1 MTLPGVLLLDAAGP
15 EAGLLAAAAAARGH
29 QVHAATT
36 AAAYAGYGPELK
48 GLLAGRIVTDFA
60 RPDRALDEITAYAR
74 RRGVGA
80 VLTVNEYLTELAAHL
95 CAELGMPGNDPG
107 RARAAR
113 DKAAMAEAFAAA
125 GVCAPYTVLVRDEA
139 GLRSALADPWV
150 GFPCVVKPLSGAG
163 SAGVTVVSGSAGA
176 AAAAA
181 AAADAARATVG
192 MYDVGGDP
200 RVLVQAYAAGT
211 EYSVESLTQD
221 GATTHL
227 AVTRKQ
233 VTGGPKRVETG
244 HSLPVRLP
252 PAVEAAVYREVE
264 AAIRA
269 AGIRHGASHTEVIVG
284 GDGRCA
290 VIEIGARLAAGQ
302 IGVLIQ
308 HALGIDVW
316 AALLDVAL
324 ARPAA
329 LAPTGC
335 GYATVRF
342 VTSPRAGRLTSLCG
356 FPKTG
361 PGVPFVRWRAAIGGT
376 VHEPGANGHRLGLFV
391 VTGPDADEVE
401 ERADA
406 LLRRVRIRVEAAPE
420 NTGQVRPA
428 STSAIAP

>member
-15 EAGLLAAAAAARGH
+15 EAGLLATVAAGRGH

-36 AAAYAGYGPELK
+36 AAAYVDYGPELK
-48 GLLAGRIVTDFA
+48 GLLAGHIVTDFA
-60 RPDRALDEITAYAR
+60 RPDRALDEIAVYAR

-80 VLTVNEYLTELAAHL
+80 VLTVNEYLTELAARL
-95 CAELGMPGNDPG
+95 CAELGVPGNDPG

-125 GVCAPYTVLVRDEA
+125 GVRAPYTVLVRDED
-139 GLRSALADPWV
+139 GLRFALADPQV
-150 GFPCVVKPLSGAG
+150 GFPCVVKPPSGAG
-163 SAGVTVVSGSAGA
+163 SAGVTVVSGP
-176 AAAAA
+176 
-181 AAADAARATVG
+181 ADAAEAADVAHKAVG
-192 MYDVGGDP
+192 MYGSGGDP
-200 RVLVQAYAAGT
+200 GILVQAYAAGT

-233 VTGGPKRVETG
+233 VTGGAKRVETG
-244 HSLPVRLP
+244 HSLPVFLP

-269 AGIRHGASHTEVIVG
+269 AGIRHGASHTEVILG
-284 GDGRCA
+284 ADGRCV
-290 VIEIGARLAAGQ
+290 VIELGARLAAGQ

-329 LAPTGC
+329 LAPTTC

-342 VTSPRAGRLTSLCG
+342 VTSPRAGRLTSVCG

-361 PGVPFVRWRAAIGGT
+361 PGVPFVRWRAAIGGL
-376 VHEPGANGHRLGLFV
+376 VHAPGANGHRLGSFV
-391 VTGPDADEVE
+391 VTGPDADEAE

-406 LLRRVRIRVEAAPE
+406 LLRRIRIHVEPTPE
-420 NTGQVRPA
+420 NGPGQVRPA

>member
-1 MTLPGVLLLDAAGP
+1 
-15 EAGLLAAAAAARGH
+15 
-29 QVHAATT
+29 
-36 AAAYAGYGPELK
+36 
-48 GLLAGRIVTDFA
+48 
-60 RPDRALDEITAYAR
+60 
-74 RRGVGA
+74 
-80 VLTVNEYLTELAAHL
+80 
-95 CAELGMPGNDPG
+95 MPGNAPG

-125 GVCAPYTVLVRDEA
+125 GVRAPHTVLVRDDA
-139 GLRSALADPWV
+139 GLRAALADPRV
-150 GFPCVVKPLSGAG
+150 GFPCVIKPLSGAG
-163 SAGVTVVSGSAGA
+163 SAGITVVSGPAG
-176 AAAAA
+176 AA
-181 AAADAARATVG
+181 AAADAARAAVG
-192 MYDVGGDP
+192 MYASGGDP

-221 GATTHL
+221 GTTTHL
-227 AVTRKQ
+227 AITRKQ

-244 HSLPVRLP
+244 HSLPVHLP
-252 PAVEAAVYREVE
+252 PAVEADVYREVE

-269 AGIRHGASHTEVIVG
+269 AGIRNGTSHTEVIVG
-284 GDGRCA
+284 ADGRCV

-316 AALLDVAL
+316 SALLDVAL

-329 LAPTGC
+329 LAPTSR

-342 VTSPRAGRLTSLCG
+342 VTSPCAGRLTSVCG
-356 FPKTG
+356 FPTTG

-376 VHEPGANGHRLGLFV
+376 VHEPGANGHRLGSFV
-391 VTGPDADEVE
+391 VTGADADEVE

-406 LLRRVRIRVEAAPE
+406 LVRRVRIHVEPVPE

>member
-1 MTLPGVLLLDAAGP
+1 MTLPGVLLLDGAGP

-36 AAAYAGYGPELK
+36 AAGYADYGPELK
-48 GLLAGRIVTDFA
+48 GLLAGRVVTDFA
-60 RPDRALDEITAYAR
+60 RPDRALDEIASYAR

-80 VLTVNEYLTELAAHL
+80 VLTVNEYLTELAARL
-95 CAELGMPGNDPG
+95 CAELGVPGNDPG

-125 GVCAPYTVLVRDEA
+125 GVRAPYTVLVRDKA
-139 GLRSALADPWV
+139 GLRSALADPRV
-150 GFPCVVKPLSGAG
+150 GFPCVIKPLSGAG

-176 AAAAA
+176 AAAA
-181 AAADAARATVG
+181 DAARAAVG
-192 MYDVGGDP
+192 MYDVGGNP

-244 HSLPVRLP
+244 HSLPVSLP
-252 PAVEAAVYREVE
+252 PAVEAAVYQEVE

-269 AGIRHGASHTEVIVG
+269 AGIRHSASHTEVIVG

-329 LAPTGC
+329 LDPTAC

-376 VHEPGANGHRLGLFV
+376 VDEPGANGHRLGSFV
-391 VTGPDADEVE
+391 VTGPDAAEVE
-401 ERADA
+401 GRADA
-406 LLRRVRIRVEAAPE
+406 LLRRVRIRVEPAPE

-428 STSAIAP
+428 RTSAIAP

>member
-15 EAGLLAAAAAARGH
+15 ESGALATTAATRGH

-48 GLLAGRIVTDFA
+48 GLLAGRVVTDFA

-74 RRGVGA
+74 RHAVGA
-80 VLTVNEYLTELAAHL
+80 VLTVNEYLTELAARI
-95 CAELGMPGNDPG
+95 CAELGVPGNDPG
-107 RARAAR
+107 LARAAR
-113 DKAAMAEAFAAA
+113 DKAAMAEAFTAA
-125 GVCAPYTVLVRDEA
+125 GVRAPYTVVVRDDA
-139 GLRSALADPWV
+139 GLRAALADPRV

-163 SAGVTVVSGSAGA
+163 SAGVTVVSGPDSAP
-176 AAAAA
+176 
-181 AAADAARATVG
+181 AAADTARAAVG
-192 MYDVGGDP
+192 MHSSGGDSG
-200 RVLVQAYAAGT
+200 VLVQAYAAGT

-221 GATTHL
+221 GTTTHL
-227 AVTRKQ
+227 AITRKQ

-252 PAVEAAVYREVE
+252 PAIEAAVHRE
-264 AAIRA
+264 AQTAIRA
-269 AGIRHGASHTEVIVG
+269 AGIRHGASHTEVIVAA
-284 GDGRCA
+284 DGRCTA
-290 VIEIGARLAAGQ
+290 IEIGARLAAGQ
-302 IGVLIQ
+302 IGILIR

-324 ARPAA
+324 GRPAA
-329 LAPTGC
+329 LAPTAH

-342 VTSPRAGRLTSLCG
+342 LTSPRAGRLTSLSG

-361 PGVPFVRWRAAIGGT
+361 PGVPFTRWRAALGGT
-376 VHEPGANGHRLGLFV
+376 VHEPGANGHRLGSFV
-391 VTGPDADEVE
+391 VTGTDAAEVE

-406 LLRRVRIRVEAAPE
+406 LLRQIRIGVEPAPGAA
-420 NTGQVRPA
+420 QVRPA

>member
-15 EAGLLAAAAAARGH
+15 EAGALAGAAAARGH

-48 GLLAGRIVTDFA
+48 GLLAGRAVTDFT
-60 RPDRALDEITAYAR
+60 RPDRALDEIASYAR
-74 RRGVGA
+74 RCGVGA
-80 VLTVNEYLTELAAHL
+80 VLTVNEYLTELAARL
-95 CAELGMPGNDPG
+95 CAELGLPGNDPG

-125 GVCAPYTVLVRDEA
+125 GVRAPHSVLAGDEA
-139 GLRSALADPWV
+139 GLRAALADPRV
-150 GFPCVVKPLSGAG
+150 GFPCVVKPLSAAG
-163 SAGVTVVSGSAGA
+163 SAGVTVVTGPAG
-176 AAAAA
+176 AA
-181 AAADAARATVG
+181 AAADAAREVIG
-192 MYDVGGDP
+192 MYASGGDP

-211 EYSVESLTQD
+211 EYSIESLTQD
-221 GATTHL
+221 GTTTHL

-244 HSLPVRLP
+244 HSLPIRLP
-252 PAVEAAVYREVE
+252 PAIEAAVYREVE
-264 AAIRA
+264 AAIDA
-269 AGIRHGASHTEVIVG
+269 AGIRNGASHTEVIVG

-329 LAPTGC
+329 LAPTAR

-342 VTSPRAGRLTSLCG
+342 VTSPHAGRLTSVCG

-361 PGVPFVRWRAAIGGT
+361 LGVPFVRWRAAIGGT
-376 VHEPGANGHRLGLFV
+376 VHEPGANGHRLGSFV
-391 VTGPDADEVE
+391 VTGPDSGEVE

-406 LLRRVRIRVEAAPE
+406 LLRRVRLHVEPLPE

-428 STSAIAP
+428 STSASAP

>member
-36 AAAYAGYGPELK
+36 AMAYAGYGPELK

-60 RPDRALDEITAYAR
+60 QPDRPLDEIAAYAR
-74 RRGVGA
+74 RHGIGA
-80 VLTVNEYLTELAAHL
+80 VLTVNEYLTELTAYL
-95 CAELGMPGNDPG
+95 CAELGLPGNDPG

-113 DKAAMAEAFAAA
+113 DKAAMAEAFTAA
-125 GVCAPYTVLVRDEA
+125 GVSTPHTVLARDDA
-139 GLRSALADPWV
+139 GLRAALADPRV
-150 GFPCVVKPLSGAG
+150 GFPCVIKPLSGAG
-163 SAGVTVVSGSAGA
+163 SAGVTVVSGPAG
-176 AAAAA
+176 AA
-181 AAADAARATVG
+181 AAADAARAAVG
-192 MYDVGGDP
+192 MYDSGGDP
-200 RVLVQAYAAGT
+200 RVLVQAFAAGT
-211 EYSVESLTQD
+211 EYSVESLIQD
-221 GATTHL
+221 GTTTHL
-227 AVTRKQ
+227 AVTRKR

-244 HSLPVRLP
+244 HSLPVSLP
-252 PAVEAAVYREVE
+252 PAVEAAVHREVE

-284 GDGRCA
+284 ADGRCV

-324 ARPAA
+324 ARPAT
-329 LAPTGC
+329 LAPTAR

-342 VTSPRAGRLTSLCG
+342 VTSPRAGRLTSVCG

-361 PGVPFVRWRAAIGGT
+361 SGVPFVRWRAVIGGL
-376 VHEPGANGHRLGLFV
+376 VHVPGANGHRLGSFV

-406 LLRRVRIRVEAAPE
+406 LLRRVRIQVEPILE
-420 NTGQVRPA
+420 NGPGQVRPA

>member
-1 MTLPGVLLLDAAGP
+1 MTRPGVMLLDAAGP
-15 EAGLLAAAAAARGH
+15 EAGALATAAAARGH

-36 AAAYAGYGPELK
+36 AAAYTGYGPELK
-48 GLLAGRIVTDFA
+48 GLLAGHIVTDFA
-60 RPDRALDEITAYAR
+60 RPGRALAELAAYSR
-74 RRGVGA
+74 RWGVGA

-95 CAELGMPGNDPG
+95 CAELGVPGNDPG
-107 RARAAR
+107 RAHAAR
-113 DKAAMAEAFAAA
+113 DKAAMAQAFAAA
-125 GVCAPYTVLVRDEA
+125 GVRMPYTVLVRDDA
-139 GLRSALADPWV
+139 GLRAALADPRV
-150 GFPCVVKPLSGAG
+150 GFPCVIKPIAGAG
-163 SAGVTVVSGSAGA
+163 SAGVTVVSGPDGA
-176 AAAAA
+176 AE
-181 AAADAARATVG
+181 AADAARTVVG
-192 MYDVGGDP
+192 MYAGGGDP

-233 VTGGPKRVETG
+233 VTDGASRVETR

-252 PAVEAAVYREVE
+252 PAIEAAVYRQVE

-324 ARPAA
+324 GRPAA
-329 LAPTGC
+329 LAPTAR

-342 VTSPRAGRLTSLCG
+342 VTSSCAGRLTSLSG
-356 FPKTG
+356 LPSVG
-361 PGVPFVRWRAAIGGT
+361 PGVPFVRWRAAIGGP
-376 VHEPGANGHRLGLFV
+376 VHEPDANGHRLGSFV
-391 VTGPDADEVE
+391 VTGADAAEVE

-406 LLRRVRIRVEAAPE
+406 LLRQIRIHVEPHP
-420 NTGQVRPA
+420 NGPGQVSEA